1 MLSRFS
7 RKTLVTEEERKLDKL
22 VEKSNRVI
30 FHTTTVWPFDF
41 FPNDLTIT
49 ESQVDM
55 SIKEFFFSSHIESV
69 RVVDIA
75 QVAVET
81 SLLFATLK
89 IDILKPQ
96 SEPMVIAYLTRAD
109 AIFARRIIYG
119 LLSVAKEK
127 IDIAHMDM
135 PTLVAKL
142 EQIGSDYE
150 QI

>member
-1 MLSRFS
+1 MLSRFA
-7 RKTLVTEEERKLDKL
+7 RKTLVTEEEKKLDNL

-49 ESQVDM
+49 ENQVDI
-55 SIKEFFFSSHIESV
+55 SIKEFFFSGHIESV
-69 RVVDIA
+69 RVIDIA
-75 QVAVET
+75 QVSVET
-81 SLLFATLK
+81 SFLFATLK
-89 IDILKPQ
+89 IEIVKPQ
-96 SEPMVIAYLTRAD
+96 SDPMVIPYLTRAD
-109 AIFARRIIYG
+109 AIFARRLIYG

-127 IDIAHMDM
+127 IDTTSMDM

>member
-1 MLSRFS
+1 MVRRFS
-7 RKTLVTEEERKLDKL
+7 NQIVKTEEEQKLDEL

-41 FPNDLTIT
+41 FPNDLTIS
-49 ESQVDM
+49 ENQVDI
-55 SIKEFFFSSHIESV
+55 SIKEFFFSGHIESV
-69 RVVDIA
+69 RVIDIA
-75 QVAVET
+75 QVSVET
-81 SLLFATLK
+81 SFLFATLT
-89 IDILKPQ
+89 IEILKPQ
-96 SEPMVIAYLTRAD
+96 SNPMIIPYLTRAD

-127 IDIAHMDM
+127 IDTSSMDM

-142 EQIGSDYE
+142 EQIGSDFE